1 MQYGLNF
8 VVLLEIKAVRV
19 RRHSPREV
27 QTISWDRTNFHP
39 RFQIFGARTKYR
51 STIHSGLIQS

>member
-19 RRHSPREV
+19 RRQDSH
-27 QTISWDRTNFHP
+27 WDRHL
-39 RFQIFGARTKYR
+39 GHA
-51 STIHSGLIQS
+51 G